1 MTQNTLQEI
10 QKQITSLNESIG
22 RKKEQ
27 IEAYRTKRA
36 EITVNEADT
45 QKSKARITSIDSE
58 IKKLTRDI
66 ENAPAELKLLEEKL
80 AAEQRRVAE
89 AERTKLIKQQEKVAD
104 ELTLL
109 SKNFIASLEKSVEC
123 NNQLQATLMAETQ
136 LQKKTGQCFPTERCR
151 GSLQSL
157 SLLLKVMQ
165 DQMQGAPMTRNEE
178 TSKNIHI
185 ML

>member
-1 MTQNTLQEI
+1 MAQSTVQEI
-10 QKQITSLNESIG
+10 QIQIDNLKESTE

-27 IEAYRTKRA
+27 IENYRKKRA
-36 EITVNEADT
+36 NLVLNEEDS
-45 QKSKARITSIDSE
+45 QKNKQKITSIDHE
-58 IKKLTRDI
+58 IRSLQRDI
-66 ENAPAELKLLEEKL
+66 DNAPAELKLLNEKL
-80 AAEQRRVAE
+80 VAEQRRVAE
-89 AERTKLIKQQEKVAD
+89 AERAKLIKQQEKVAD

-123 NNQLQATLMAETQ
+123 NNQLQAALMAETQ

-151 GSLQSL
+151 GSVQSL

-165 DQMQGAPMTRNEE
+165 DQMQGAPMTRNAE